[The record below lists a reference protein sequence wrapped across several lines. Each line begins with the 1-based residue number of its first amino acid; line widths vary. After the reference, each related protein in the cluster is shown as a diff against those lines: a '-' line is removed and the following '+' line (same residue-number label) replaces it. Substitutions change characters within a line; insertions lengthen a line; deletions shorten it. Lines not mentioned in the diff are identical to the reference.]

1 MAGPILTSAT
11 LSSPPAALPKGLP
24 PAGTAAS
31 AAPAI
36 PIGKKEG
43 KVSTIGRINKFLEGM
58 TRVSLTDR
66 TMFTQNLHVM
76 IKSSMPLALSLGT
89 LSQQTKNKRL
99 QAILLSM
106 KQRIEKGETF
116 ASALSQY
123 KKVFSEVYVNMVAA
137 GESSGKLETILAQL
151 AKQLKKERTLNGKIR
166 GALMY
171 PVIVM
176 IAMVVIGAAMIVFV
190 IPKIADIYKQ
200 SDAILPLPTQL
211 LINTSMFVVHNGILV
226 SFILVVLVIAFIR
239 FRTTR
244 AGMRTLHRV
253 YLLLPVMSTITK
265 KINLARFSRT
275 LHSLLQTDI
284 PIVQAFQ
291 IIERTLGNVY
301 YRAAIEKAAQELKR
315 GITVADALKQ
325 NPGLFPPLVTQMLA
339 VGEESG
345 TLDELSDEIANFY
358 EEDVD
363 ETMTNF
369 SAIIEPVL
377 MLILGVGVGGMALAI
392 MLPIYSLTQQI

>member
-1 MAGPILTSAT
+1 MEQSA
-11 LSSPPAALPKGLP
+11 PKTEKRPTVL
-24 PAGTAAS
+24 
-31 AAPAI
+31 
-36 PIGKKEG
+36 
-43 KVSTIGRINKFLEGM
+43 GRINKFFERL

-66 TMFTQNLHVM
+66 AMFTQNLHVM

-99 QAILLSM
+99 QSILLAM
-106 KQRIEKGETF
+106 KLRIEKGETF
-116 ASALSQY
+116 ATALGQY
-123 KKVFSEVYVNMVAA
+123 RNIFSEVYVNMVAA
-137 GESSGKLETILAQL
+137 GEASGKLETILAQL

-171 PVIVM
+171 PVIV
-176 IAMVVIGAAMIVFV
+176 VIAMIVIGIAMIIFV
-190 IPKIADIYKQ
+190 IPRIADIYKE
-200 SDAILPLPTQL
+200 SNARLPLPTQI
-211 LINTSMFVVHNGILV
+211 LIDTSMFVVHNGFLV
-226 SFILVVLVIAFIR
+226 TGLAVMLIIGFMH
-239 FRTTR
+239 FRTTHVGKR
-244 AGMRTLHRV
+244 ALHRI
-253 YLLLPVMSTITK
+253 YLFLPVMSTITK

-301 YRAAIEKAAQELKR
+301 YRTAVERAAQELKR
-315 GITVADALKQ
+315 GITVADALRRD
-325 NPGLFPPLVTQMLA
+325 PRLFPPLVTQMLA

-392 MLPIYSLTQQI
+392 MLPIYTLTQQI

>member
-1 MAGPILTSAT
+1 MAGPMLTSAT
-11 LSSPPAALPKGLP
+11 LSNPP
-24 PAGTAAS
+24 TAA
-31 AAPAI
+31 PVV
-36 PIGKKEG
+36 KTEK
-43 KVSTIGRINKFLEGM
+43 KVSAMDRINKFLEGM
-58 TRVSLTDR
+58 TRISLTDR

-89 LSQQTKNKRL
+89 LSLQTKNKRL
-99 QAILLSM
+99 QTILLTM

-116 ASALSQY
+116 ATALGQY
-123 KKVFSEVYVNMVAA
+123 KKIFSEVYVNMVAA
-137 GESSGKLETILAQL
+137 GEASGKLETILAQL

-171 PVIVM
+171 PIIVM
-176 IAMVVIGAAMIVFV
+176 VAMVVIGAAMIVFV
-190 IPKIADIYKQ
+190 IPKIADIYKE
-200 SDAILPLPTQL
+200 SDAKLPLPTQM
-211 LINTSMFVVHNGILV
+211 LIDTSMFVVHNGILV
-226 SFILVVLVIAFIR
+226 SLILVVLVAAFIR

-244 AGMRTLHRV
+244 AGKRTLHRL

-301 YRAAIEKAAQELKR
+301 YREAIEKASQELKR
-315 GITVADALKQ
+315 GITVADALKR

-392 MLPIYSLTQQI
+392 MLPIYSLTQQM

>member
-1 MAGPILTSAT
+1 MPGPIITSAAIAA
-11 LSSPPAALPKGLP
+11 PPAMPK
-24 PAGTAAS
+24 AQTVTAAS
-31 AAPAI
+31 SPATEQAM
-36 PIGKKEG
+36 PKAEKKPTVLE
-43 KVSTIGRINKFLEGM
+43 RINKFFERI

-66 TMFTQNLHVM
+66 AMFTQNLHVM

-99 QAILLSM
+99 QSILLAM

-116 ASALSQY
+116 ATALGQY
-123 KKVFSEVYVNMVAA
+123 RNIFSEVYVNMVAA
-137 GESSGKLETILAQL
+137 GEASGKLETILAQL

-171 PVIVM
+171 PVIV
-176 IAMVVIGAAMIVFV
+176 VIAMIVIGIAMIIFV
-190 IPKIADIYKQ
+190 IPRIADIYKE
-200 SDAILPLPTQL
+200 SNAHLPLPTQI
-211 LINTSMFVVHNGILV
+211 LIDTSMFVVHNGFLTAGLAVALIIGFL
-226 SFILVVLVIAFIR
+226 R
-239 FRTTR
+239 FRVTR
-244 AGMRTLHRV
+244 IGRRTLHRI

-291 IIERTLGNVY
+291 IIERTLGNVF
-301 YRAAIEKAAQELKR
+301 YRAAVERAAQELKR
-315 GITVADALKQ
+315 GITVADALRRD
-325 NPGLFPPLVTQMLA
+325 PRLFPPLVTQMLA

-392 MLPIYSLTQQI
+392 MLPIYTLTQQI